1 MTPVSPQPAPVSD
14 GDDARSYC
22 DWPAIFAGAI
32 FAAAFSLIMLTFGAG
47 LGLSMVSAEPGEGVD
62 MRWWAIAAG
71 IWFIWVA
78 ISSFGA
84 GGYLAGRMRR
94 PVPGASDDESE
105 TRDGVHGLTVWATGS
120 LIAAVLTIGGIG
132 GVMGAAASA
141 TGSAAGGAAELMEEQ
156 GDYFAGLV
164 LRDETGAV
172 PSDEAR
178 SEIGTILARSVAEGE
193 VTTADRDRIV
203 QIAAAEAGME
213 PAEVEQRVDS
223 ALDTLEDAR
232 QDVIAAV
239 EQARIM
245 GLITAFVMA
254 ATMIVA
260 AATAN
265 FAAALG
271 GQHRNR
277 KIPFSSFGFMHKA
290 EPEKSKG

>member
-1 MTPVSPQPAPVSD
+1 MTPVSPNPAPASD
-14 GDDARSYC
+14 GEDGRSYC
-22 DWPAIFAGAI
+22 DWPAIFTGAI
-32 FAAAFSLIMLTFGAG
+32 FAAAFSMVMLTFGAG
-47 LGLSMVSAEPGEGVD
+47 LGLSMVSAEPGDGVD
-62 MRWWAIAAG
+62 MRWWAIATG
-71 IWFIWVA
+71 LWFIWVA

-94 PVPGASDDESE
+94 PVAGASDDESE

-156 GDYFAGLV
+156 GDYFADLI
-164 LRDETGAV
+164 LRDEIGAS

-178 SEIGTILARSVAEGE
+178 SEITTILTRSVAEGE
-193 VTTADRDRIV
+193 VNPDDRDRLV
-203 QIAAAEAGME
+203 RIAAAHADMD

-223 ALDTLEDAR
+223 ALDSLEDAR
-232 QDVIAAV
+232 QDAIAAV

-254 ATMIVA
+254 ATMIIA
-260 AATAN
+260 AATAY

-271 GQHRNR
+271 GQHRNQN
-277 KIPFSSFGFMHKA
+277 IPFSSFGLLGRRD
-290 EPEKSKG
+290 PQTSKG